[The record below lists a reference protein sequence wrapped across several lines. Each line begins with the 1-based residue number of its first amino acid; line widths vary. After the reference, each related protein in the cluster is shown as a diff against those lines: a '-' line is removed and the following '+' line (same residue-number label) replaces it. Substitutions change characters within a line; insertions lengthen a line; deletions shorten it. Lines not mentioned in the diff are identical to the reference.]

1 MTLLEVLAAVFCLGM
16 GLIMVAGAFPA
27 ATHQTRQTIDRTDAT
42 MMAVTGMELYIKA
55 ERAQRKLTQSDLA
68 NRTNTVESP
77 TTVALPVY
85 SWCVWN
91 PNRFAYLENYDDSKM
106 SPPGG
111 GDYVMRGFLT
121 RVSSSDETP
130 LYLLT
135 IVVIRYNNEKPEF
148 YGSNGAGGKD
158 WAVRSLTASAI
169 SLPSNTVTVSGLPT
183 GTTPPTSL
191 GADKYV
197 SVGDHI
203 MDTSSGIC
211 YEIASVPVG
220 SSTGSLKLAEPLMYT
235 VAPPV
240 ALHQNRPWY
249 IFRNVVGVYYKL
261 VH

>member
-42 MMAVTGMELYIKA
+42 MMAESGMELYLKA
-55 ERAQRKLTQSDLA
+55 ERAQRKLTQSQLGPA
-68 NRTNTVESP
+68 SGTAES
-77 TTVALPVY
+77 TTSVALPVY

-91 PNRFAYLENYDDSKM
+91 PDRFAYLENFDESKL

-121 RVSSSDETP
+121 RVSTSDETP
-130 LYLLT
+130 LYRMT

-148 YGSNGAGGKD
+148 YGSNGSGGKD
-158 WAVRSLTASAI
+158 WAVRSLTATAI
-169 SLPSNTVTVSGLPT
+169 SLPSNTVAVSGLPT

-191 GADKYV
+191 GGDRYV
-197 SVGDHI
+197 SMGDYI

-211 YEIASVPVG
+211 YEIASVPTSG
-220 SSTGSLKLAEPLMYT
+220 SSGSLKLVEPLMYNI
-235 VAPPV
+235 APPA
-240 ALHQNRPWY
+240 ALHQNRPWFV
-249 IFRNVVGVYYKL
+249 FRNVVGVYYKL
-261 VH
+261 VS